1 MPKLKYVISLYIN
14 KYKNFK
20 IVFLQIFII
29 EMVEKITSTQNAKIK
44 NIIKLQQKS
53 SERKKQNL
61 IVVEGLREI
70 GLAVKSGMI
79 LKSVFFC
86 SDIISLEELEKE
98 LSFLGTY
105 FEISSDIYNKLA
117 YRGSTEGVIALAEPK
132 DINLSEIK
140 LRENPL
146 IIVLESVEKPGNLG
160 AILRTA
166 DAAKVDA
173 VIICDPLTDIY
184 NPNVI
189 RSSVGCV
196 FANQVIASSSDETIN
211 WLKEKGVKSYAAAL
225 TATEYYHEKDFTKA
239 TAIIMGTE
247 ADGLTEKWLKNT
259 NEQIIIPM
267 SGEIDSLNVSTS
279 TAILVFEAVRQRSF
293 YK

>member
-1 MPKLKYVISLYIN
+1 MI
-14 KYKNFK
+14 
-20 IVFLQIFII
+20 
-29 EMVEKITSTQNAKIK
+29 EKITSTQNPKIK
-44 NIIKLQQKS
+44 NILKLQQKS

-61 IVVEGLREI
+61 VVIEGLREI
-70 GLAVKSGMI
+70 GLALKSGMK
-79 LKSVFFC
+79 LKSILFC
-86 SDIISLEELEKE
+86 SDI
-98 LSFLGTY
+98 LSFEEIESTLNFKEDY
-105 FEISSDIYNKLA
+105 FEISADVYNKLA
-117 YRGSTEGVIALAEPK
+117 YRSSTEGVIALAEP
-132 DINLSEIK
+132 NYLSFDDLK

-146 IIVLESVEKPGNLG
+146 VIVLESVEKPGNLG

-173 VIICDPLTDIY
+173 VIISDPLTDIY

-196 FANQVIASSSDETIN
+196 FTTQIVSCTSDEAIN
-211 WLKEKGVKSYAAAL
+211 WLRENKIKSHAAAL
-225 TATEYYHEKDFTKA
+225 TATENYHEVDFTGSV
-239 TAIIMGTE
+239 AIVMGTE

-259 NEQIIIPM
+259 DKQIIIPM

-279 TAILVFEAVRQRSF
+279 TAILVFEAMRQRNF